1 MPSFFRSLAEQ
12 REELEVAHGLASA
25 ENLSLQ
31 QKLSFYELAL
41 AMESYPSAPPASL
54 GSQIEQQMKSAALEL
69 ISLRNENA
77 SLKDQAPLP
86 TLPLQLPPL
95 LRPSFSCLPPCLY
108 PCRSPCPSLASRLPL
123 AYPSPV
129 LQPTALRLIL
139 RVGVEAVIEG
149 DVMDATHTHHPGTA
163 CLLPLF
169 LGLSPLNS
177 LPPQPPPPSQS
188 VSNPICTHSRLS
200 V

>member
-54 GSQIEQQMKSAALEL
+54 GAQIEQQMKSAALEL

-86 TLPLQLPPL
+86 PLPLLPPPL

-108 PCRSPCPSLASRLPL
+108 PCRSPCAPPLPL
-123 AYPSPV
+123 ACPSPV

-139 RVGVEAVIEG
+139 RVRVEAVVKG
-149 DVMDATHTHHPGTA
+149 DVMDATHAHHPGTA
-163 CLLPLF
+163 CLLPSF
-169 LGLSPLNS
+169 LSLSPRNS
-177 LPPQPPPPSQS
+177 LLPQPPLPS
-188 VSNPICTHSRLS
+188 
-200 V
+200 